1 MKNLNEISEKFETI
15 VITFKFSLYSKVDC
29 GIMYVLQP
37 TVQKYVFRM
46 LLHLLGVEGMGLLK
60 RFSIK
65 KNVGLNIVTTTFSQ
79 HYIK

>member
-1 MKNLNEISEKFETI
+1 MKNLNEISEKFKTI
-15 VITFKFSLYSKVDC
+15 VITFKFSLCSKVDC